1 LEGLH
6 MLQGKKPI
14 PTKRE
19 RVEGILLA
27 WLYE

>member
-6 MLQGKKPI
+6 KPPGKKPI
-14 PTKRE
+14 PPKRE